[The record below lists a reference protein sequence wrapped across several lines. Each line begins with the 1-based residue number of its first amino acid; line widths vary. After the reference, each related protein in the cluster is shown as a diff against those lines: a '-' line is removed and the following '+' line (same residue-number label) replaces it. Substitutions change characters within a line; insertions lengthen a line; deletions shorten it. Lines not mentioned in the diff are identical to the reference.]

1 MSVGRRLD
9 REEVVAKLHQLLASF
24 PEVVFAALFG
34 TIATKGFSNH
44 DADIAVKVEAEDK
57 YTTLATLVEKASE
70 ALGVEEA
77 IDIADLDRA
86 DPTLKAR
93 VLEEGIVIV
102 DRKGFREKLL
112 RELSQIPPDYWEHAN
127 LSLEEWLRSDN
138 PASIDAGAVKARI
151 DFIKSEVEFL
161 EEYVISKSVAEVKTS
176 PILRRLLE
184 RGYQLIVEALID
196 VCRHVA
202 SAKGWRTAGTAKD
215 YILECMRH
223 GVIKATLAEEL
234 TRHITL
240 RNIIIHRYL
249 AIDYERLYEEARRLL
264 KHVEEFEK
272 YVREFIRGELKDT
285 SSS

>member
-57 YTTLATLVEKASE
+57 YTTLATLVKKASE

-138 PASIDAGAVKARI
+138 PSIDAGAVKARI

-161 EEYVISKSVAEVKTS
+161 EEYVISKSVAEVKSS

-234 TRHITL
+234 TRHTTL

>member
-9 REEVVAKLHQLLASF
+9 REEVVAKLHQLLAGF

>member
-9 REEVVAKLHQLLASF
+9 REEVVAKLHQLLAGF

-57 YTTLATLVEKASE
+57 YTTLATLVKKASE

-93 VLEEGIVIV
+93 VLEEGVVIV

-112 RELSQIPPDYWEHAN
+112 RELSQIPPNYWEHAN

-138 PASIDAGAVKARI
+138 PSIDAVKARI

-234 TRHITL
+234 TRHTTL